1 KKTVLI
7 LLHIVLS
14 VVFTPIHQAVRLK
27 RATNVGAMGLLAV
40 KSGRLSRLSS
50 PKTTAQN
57 HSRKKIKEKRNMTQ
71 GSAAQ
76 SVAPPMR
83 HAR

>member
-1 KKTVLI
+1 MVGPIHSSIMLFYELKKTVLI

-40 KSGRLSRLSS
+40 KSGRLSQLSK
-50 PKTTAQN
+50 PKN
-57 HSRKKIKEKRNMTQ
+57 HSAKPLQKEN
-71 GSAAQ
+71 
-76 SVAPPMR
+76 
-83 HAR
+83 